1 MTAPMSKRHL
11 RWDTCYNA
19 RDLGGHATDDG
30 ATTRWGV
37 LVRAD
42 SVGRLNTQGRAALEA
57 YGVRTII
64 DLRLPVEVRDEPSP
78 FTEHAAI
85 ATHYL
90 PLDPNDRLVS
100 KAVIAHT
107 ETGLSYTAAM
117 NAAYLATHQTP
128 IAAIIRAVADAPDGG
143 IVVHCHAGRDRTG
156 LIVALLLGIAGVPA
170 TTISADYALSFSAVS
185 ETMDATLAHIERAY
199 GGIAAYLHAIGITED
214 EIARLRHRLRTDE
227 PPASAVSSK

>member
-1 MTAPMSKRHL
+1 MRERHL

-19 RDLGGHATDDG
+19 RDLGGHTTDDG

-78 FTEHAAI
+78 FMEHDAI
-85 ATHYL
+85 TTHAL

-100 KAVIAHT
+100 KAVVVHK

-117 NAAYLATHQTP
+117 NAAYLSTHQLQ
-128 IAAIIRAVADAPDGG
+128 IAAIIRAVADASEGG
-143 IVVHCHAGRDRTG
+143 IVIHCHAGRDRTG

-170 TTISADYALSFSAVS
+170 ATISADYALSFSALS
-185 ETMDATLAHIERAY
+185 ETMDATLSHIETTY
-199 GGIAAYLHAIGITED
+199 GGIAPYLHTTGLTDD
-214 EIARLRHRLRTDE
+214 EIARIHHRLRADE
-227 PPASAVSSK
+227 DPVAS